1 MDEWVTQMVRLLVR
15 LQGAGSSIPQPGGG
29 ELMADTNGSRPLLGL
44 AACASV
50 VAALAVATA
59 ALLRLARQRR
69 LALARRVCPLTQE
82 AVAGLG
88 VPAVSQFVLAGDL
101 QLHTIL
107 AGPEDGPLAL
117 LLHGFPE
124 SWYSWRHQI
133 PVLVRAGYRVA
144 VPDQRGYNLS
154 DRPRGLLQ
162 YQIDRLT
169 GDILALIGAL
179 GCEKAT
185 IIAHDWG
192 GAAAW
197 RFAMDHPQAVEHL
210 VVMNAPHPVVF
221 AKALRSDWS
230 QRARSWYMAFFQ
242 LPWLPEALLT
252 LSPMASARLLFR
264 RTAVR
269 RQAFS
274 GDDLAVL
281 AAAIAQ
287 PGAMEC
293 MINWYRAAFR
303 FPPAKKARPIDAP
316 TLLIWAEDDFALGMP
331 LTYGLERWVPGIQIH
346 YISRC
351 GHWVQNEAP
360 AEVNQLLLGFLP
372 EGA

>member
-1 MDEWVTQMVRLLVR
+1 
-15 LQGAGSSIPQPGGG
+15 
-29 ELMADTNGSRPLLGL
+29 MADTNRSRPLLGL

-50 VAALAVATA
+50 AAANAVATA
-59 ALLRLARQRR
+59 ALLRRARQRR
-69 LALARRVCPLTQE
+69 VALARRACPLTQE
-82 AVAGLG
+82 AAAGLG
-88 VPAVSQFVLAGDL
+88 VPAVSQFVQAGDL

-124 SWYSWRHQI
+124 CWYSWRHQI
-133 PVLVRAGYRVA
+133 PVLARAGYRVA

-154 DRPRGLLQ
+154 DKPRGLQ
-162 YQIDRLT
+162 HYQIDHLT
-169 GDILALIGAL
+169 ADILALIAAL
-179 GCEKAT
+179 GRAKAT

-197 RFAMDHPQAVEHL
+197 RFAMDHPQAVDRL

-230 QRARSWYMAFFQ
+230 QRLRSWYMAFFQ
-242 LPWLPEALLT
+242 LAWLPEALLS
-252 LSPMASARLLFR
+252 LSPMASARLFFR
-264 RTAVR
+264 RTAIR

-274 GDDLAVL
+274 DDDLAVL
-281 AAAIAQ
+281 AAAMAQ

-293 MINWYRAAFR
+293 MIHWYRAAFR
-303 FPPAKKARPIDAP
+303 FPAAKKARPIDAP
-316 TLLIWAEDDFALGMP
+316 TLLIWAEDDVALGMP
-331 LTYGLERWVPGIQIH
+331 LTYGLEPWVPDLQIH

-360 AEVNQLLLGFLP
+360 AEVNQLLLDFLP
-372 EGA
+372 ESA